1 MDSQILLN
9 VNFCS
14 EVHTN
19 LIEKNDRSVY
29 VRTGYSM
36 EGLRIVPQENM
47 GVCIICMDGHIRE
60 VYPGELDGAVYIEE
74 SCSFISVETDI
85 GFNRDALD
93 HCDMHTLEKILTAD
107 RKFTAGN
114 AADPIEN
121 TIEVVA
127 HYIEKCGQLWEIGCR
142 ADTGIIKYADD
153 IYLSNGKIS
162 ISELAERMGCTV
174 RHVHRRF
181 VEELGVSPKR
191 FARIVRIRETVR
203 KMLEHPGGH
212 VTDYMD
218 DMGYSDQAHFQRE
231 FKWYTGMTPGSLL
244 KSLKKSDK

>member
-1 MDSQILLN
+1 
-9 VNFCS
+9 
-14 EVHTN
+14 
-19 LIEKNDRSVY
+19 
-29 VRTGYSM
+29 
-36 EGLRIVPQENM
+36 
-47 GVCIICMDGHIRE
+47 MDGHIRE

-93 HCDMHTLEKILTAD
+93 YCDMHTLEKILTAD
-107 RKFTAGN
+107 REFTADN

-127 HYIEKCGQLWEIGCR
+127 HHIEKCGQLWEIGCR
-142 ADTGIIKYADD
+142 ADEGITRYADV
-153 IYLSNGKIS
+153 IYAAKGKIS
-162 ISELAERMGCTV
+162 ISELAEQMGCTV

-212 VTDYMD
+212 VMDYMD

-231 FKWYTGMTPGSLL
+231 FRWYTGITPRSLL
-244 KSLKKSDK
+244 KMLDGKS